1 MKHLKT
7 FENFSNTEINEEISL
22 KDIGQALKSFAQKI
36 GVLKTDEQK
45 RKAALDFIKGHRVYN
60 EAYEKMLKE
69 DPEKAEKY
77 VQFRIDNPD
86 KKYIKWDDVKKEFV
100 ASGKESDSTGLMGTK
115 SFSESKRNKF

>member
-86 KKYIKWDDVKKEFV
+86 KKYIKWDDVKKEFLKICRV
-100 ASGKESDSTGLMGTK
+100 DPEGELILKERPRVNEETWD
-115 SFSESKRNKF
+115 